1 MALTWLCRLLVGGT
15 FLFSGFVKAID
26 PWGTIYKLN
35 DYLAALGIGLWDN
48 LVLVGVIILCVF
60 EFLTGRAHYG
70 CADDAFH
77 DTADTL
83 DSIEESGG

>member
-1 MALTWLCRLLVGGT
+1 MKESTKHNLTMALTWLCRLLVGGT

-60 EFLTGRAHYG
+60 EFLPHALPSS
-70 CADDAFH
+70 APA
-77 DTADTL
+77 L
-83 DSIEESGG
+83 